1 MFQKNNIGNGS
12 TTVTATTSGAK
23 KTKIASNSANNNNM
37 SLCPEPSS
45 PFFRYLPPL
54 LDSSPYT
61 DLQEHVPCFSTTS
74 TTSNV
79 VSVHNNFSNNN
90 NGSFHLVSLSM
101 DTTIDP
107 LARFQ
112 RNVGVSAFPS
122 LGSSAKLRSFFFFSR
137 FRSGGFGRDGG
148 GSVVVGVCVGAA
160 TEIVEFGGGHGGGL
174 NDDDDEDI
182 FPFF

>member
-1 MFQKNNIGNGS
+1 VFQKNNIGNGS

-122 LGSSAKLRSFFFFSR
+122 LRSSAKLRSFFFF
-137 FRSGGFGRDGG
+137 FPGLGVEGLEGT
-148 GSVVVGVCVGAA
+148 VVGVSLS
-160 TEIVEFGGGHGGGL
+160 EFVWVRRRKL
-174 NDDDDEDI
+174 WSLAEDMAVV
-182 FPFF
+182 